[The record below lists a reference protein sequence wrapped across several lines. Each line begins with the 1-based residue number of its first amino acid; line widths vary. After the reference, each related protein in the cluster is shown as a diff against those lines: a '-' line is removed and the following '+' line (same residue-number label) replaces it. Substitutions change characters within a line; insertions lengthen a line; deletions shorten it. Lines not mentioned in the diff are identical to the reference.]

1 MDIRSL
7 IQRAKE
13 VCKRTSEKIYR
24 GAARLAGCAIK
35 FTRVHKVATIAVSA
49 CTIMVMLMSMV
60 LIKRRNV
67 VIYID
72 DVETASFSTLKQ
84 QPEEWLELA
93 KVEIYDGDAVSV
105 EKSTVRVERAFYVTV
120 KADGV
125 ETAFKTLSCTVS
137 DAVANAEV
145 ILGDAD
151 IVSPSLDTVLEGD
164 TVIEISRVSTGTVTE
179 TEIIEY
185 ETERVETD
193 KLYKGETEVKT
204 KGENGKTE
212 YTYAVTYVDGE
223 ETDRTLVS
231 KQVVKQA
238 VNKVVLVGTKKKPE
252 VTTASTPSSYKA
264 VYTMKAS
271 AYTYGDDGG
280 NHTATGIRPY
290 KGVVAVD
297 PSVIPLGTKLYIEA
311 SDGSYIYGEA
321 VAADTGG
328 SIKGNRIDL
337 FLNSE
342 RECSR
347 FGRRTVN
354 VYVLS

>member
-13 VCKRTSEKIYR
+13 VCKRTSETVYTESV
-24 GAARLAGCAIK
+24 RLAKSAVK
-35 FTRVHKVATIAVSA
+35 FTRAHKIATVAVSA
-49 CTIMVMLMSMV
+49 CTVMVMLMSMV

-72 DVETASFSTLKQ
+72 NVETASFSTLKQ
-84 QPEEWLELA
+84 EPEQWLELA
-93 KVEIYDGDAVSV
+93 GVEIYDEDVVSV
-105 EKSTVRVERAFYVTV
+105 EKSVVHIERAFYVTV
-120 KADGV
+120 KADGG
-125 ETAFKTLSCTVS
+125 ETAFKTVSCTVS
-137 DAVANAEV
+137 DAIAKAGVT
-145 ILGDAD
+145 LGEAD
-151 IVSPSLDTVLEGD
+151 IVSVSADTVLTGD
-164 TVIEISRVSTGTVTE
+164 TVIEISRVSSETVTE
-179 TEIIEY
+179 TETIEY
-185 ETERVETD
+185 ETEKVETD
-193 KLYKGETEVKT
+193 ELYKGETKVKT
-204 KGENGKTE
+204 KGENGKIE
-212 YTYAVTYVDGE
+212 YTYKVTYTDGE

-231 KQVVKQA
+231 KEVVKEA
-238 VNKVVLVGTKKKPE
+238 VNKVVLVGTKQKPK
-252 VTTASTPSSYKA
+252 VTTTSTPSSYKA

-280 NHTATGIRPY
+280 NRTATGIRPY

-297 PSVIPLGTKLYIEA
+297 PDVIPLGTKLYIEA

-328 SIKGNRIDL
+328 SIKGYKIDL

-342 RECSR
+342 SECNS

-354 VYVLS
+354 VYVL